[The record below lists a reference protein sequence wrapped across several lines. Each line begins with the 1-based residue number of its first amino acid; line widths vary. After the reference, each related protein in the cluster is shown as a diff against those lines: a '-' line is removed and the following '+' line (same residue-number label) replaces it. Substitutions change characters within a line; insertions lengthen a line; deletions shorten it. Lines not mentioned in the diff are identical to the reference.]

1 MKSTCALILL
11 AACAATPPS
20 SEAPSFASVHA
31 RLAAAPT
38 QLFVSTTL
46 DAGTLGAEHYTGSGW
61 QSGSASLSI
70 ASGAF
75 VASID
80 GSGELVAATFDVSF
94 DPIDVPESVFG
105 SPAQLTNVQL
115 QLPTPTSAAATW
127 SDADDAT
134 ATVPVELSLSWAL
147 SVNGGTLPLGAQ
159 ALPAMPLDIALSGD
173 GATVTAALALHG
185 SGELWQWAD
194 LLKLTELDLTATAET
209 TE

>member
-1 MKSTCALILL
+1 MKSTCTLILL
-11 AACAATPPS
+11 AACAASPTPDSP
-20 SEAPSFASVHA
+20 PFASVQA

-38 QLFVSTTL
+38 QLFVATTL

-70 ASGAF
+70 SSGAF

-80 GSGELVAATFDVSF
+80 GGGALVVSTFDVAF

-115 QLPTPTSAAATW
+115 QLPAPASAAATW

-134 ATVPVELSLSWAL
+134 ATVPVELSLAWAL

-159 ALPAMPLDIALSGD
+159 ALPTMPLDVALSGD
-173 GATVTAALALHG
+173 GATVTAALTLQAN
-185 SGELWQWAD
+185 GELWQWAD
-194 LLKLTELDLTATAET
+194 LLKLTELDLAASAET